1 MKIDYLMMGERL
13 KRQRIK
19 QNLTQEQL
27 AEAVDLSVSHLSHI
41 ENGNTKTS
49 LQTVLN
55 IANVLNISIDKI
67 LGIDFGTKTRHVP
80 IAEIDVIFR
89 DCAKDEKEFLI
100 ENLKSLKSQLK
111 KFNKKEC
118 IRILFLLFISKKYL
132 IHESLILIWW
142 RGSFFS
148 KKRG

>member
-19 QNLTQEQL
+19 QKLTQEQL

-49 LQTVLN
+49 LQTILN

-89 DCAKDEKEFLI
+89 DCTKDEKEFLL
-100 ENLKSLKSQLK
+100 ENVKSLKSQLK
-111 KFNKKEC
+111 KFK
-118 IRILFLLFISKKYL
+118 
-132 IHESLILIWW
+132 
-142 RGSFFS
+142 
-148 KKRG
+148 